1 MDAEANGDSAA
12 ENGENGATSAD
23 SAPSDDGATS
33 ADSAPSNDSA
43 TSDEDVRD
51 SLPSDLDVSALVGPY
66 MFPNNSR
73 RRIPGVLYLF
83 IGVCAIGAFVL
94 TRDSDP
100 AIVNQGYLWAG
111 IALILFG
118 IYSLVAGW
126 NLDVDE
132 VEALLIASRTVGF
145 PVGHASAQMG
155 WRGLLSRPTW
165 RILLYSNEPQP
176 ETRGMVFIDGIDG
189 EVVDEI
195 IEPNPE
201 DWSDLDLS

>member
-1 MDAEANGDSAA
+1 MDDNDPDPQSGEEDARDSESEDPAEAPLSGPDP
-12 ENGENGATSAD
+12 EMAD
-23 SAPSDDGATS
+23 
-33 ADSAPSNDSA
+33 
-43 TSDEDVRD
+43 EEVRD
-51 SLPSDLDVSALVGPY
+51 SLPGDLDVSGLVGPY

-83 IGVCAIGAFVL
+83 IAVCSIGVYAL
-94 TRDSDP
+94 TRDADP
-100 AIVNQGYLWAG
+100 AMINIGFLWGG
-111 IALILFG
+111 IALALFG
-118 IYSLVAGW
+118 AYSLIAGW

-132 VEALLIASRTVGF
+132 AEALLIASRTVGF

-176 ETRGMVFIDGIDG
+176 ASRGMVFIDGVDG
-189 EVVDEI
+189 EVIDEI

-201 DWSDLDLS
+201 DWSDLDLD